1 MDYGE
6 KTMLANIMNIVADK
20 RDKYQKPIKWKW
32 KIVFRI
38 ILILLT
44 IQLLLHMVEVFIDLQ
59 QAGYI
64 P

>member
-6 KTMLANIMNIVADK
+6 KTMLANIMNIVAGK
-20 RDKYQKPIKWKW
+20 RDKYQKPIKWNW